1 MNIFKPSSYIIFFI
15 INILFYIFYDFDKV
29 HFEKDNMFGFYP
41 LFGFISCIALIIISK
56 FLGYILKKDERYY
69 DE

>member
-1 MNIFKPSSYIIFFI
+1 MNIFKPFSYIIFFI

-29 HFEKDNMFGFYP
+29 HFDKDGIFGFYP
-41 LFGFISCIALIIISK
+41 LFGFISCIVLIIIAK